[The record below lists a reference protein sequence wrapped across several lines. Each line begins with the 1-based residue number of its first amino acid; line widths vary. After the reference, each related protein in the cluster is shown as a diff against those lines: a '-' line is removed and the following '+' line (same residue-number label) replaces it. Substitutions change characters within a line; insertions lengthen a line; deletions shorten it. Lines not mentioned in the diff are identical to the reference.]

1 MAATGRPR
9 IALLA
14 PMGSE
19 LRPLLKRLSLHRT
32 QAGKPAVYEG
42 AHGDVDIVATTT
54 SMGTVAAAAA
64 AERVLDTGPVD
75 RVVVVGIA
83 GGVDPAFAI
92 GDVFVPAV
100 VVDGATGTEYTPHPF
115 GDLEP
120 RGTLSTSDEFI
131 TDAAR
136 LEQLAAAGVVAV
148 DMETSA
154 VAAVCERRGTPWSVF
169 RAISDRAHE
178 GDVEMLN
185 MANPD
190 GSPNAAGVLKYLVR
204 HPLKLPFLFRLA
216 QGATKA
222 ANAAA
227 DACVR
232 ACSPPSV

>member
-19 LRPLLKRLSLHRT
+19 LRPLLKRLSLQRT
-32 QAGKPAVYEG
+32 QAGKPPVYEG
-42 AHGDVDIVATTT
+42 AHGAVDIVATTT

-92 GDVFVPAV
+92 GEVFVPTV
-100 VVDGATGTEYTPHPF
+100 VIDGATGTEYTPHPF

-120 RGTLSTSDEFI
+120 RGKLSTSDEFI
-131 TDAAR
+131 VDDTRLARMAAD
-136 LEQLAAAGVVAV
+136 GVVAV

-178 GDVEMLN
+178 GDVEMLT

-190 GSPNAAGVLKYLVR
+190 GSPNAMGALKYLAR
-204 HPLKLPFLFRLA
+204 HPGKLPFLLRLA

-232 ACSPPSV
+232 ACSQPSA

>member
-1 MAATGRPR
+1 MGATGRPR

-19 LRPLLKRLSLHRT
+19 LRPLLKRLPLQRT
-32 QAGKPAVYEG
+32 EAGRPPVYEG
-42 AHGDVDIVATTT
+42 AHGDVEIVATTT

-64 AERVLDTGPVD
+64 AERVLDTRTID

-83 GGVDPAFAI
+83 GGVDPGFSI
-92 GDVFVPAV
+92 GDVFVPTV
-100 VVDGATGTEYTPHPF
+100 VIDGATGTEYTPHPF

-120 RGTLSTSDEFI
+120 RGKLSTSDEFI
-131 TDAAR
+131 VDDTRLARMAAD
-136 LEQLAAAGVVAV
+136 GIVAV

-185 MANPD
+185 MAHPD
-190 GSPNAAGVLKYLVR
+190 GSPNARAALRYIVR
-204 HPLKLPFLFRLA
+204 HPGKLPFLLRLA

-222 ANAAA
+222 ADAAA

-232 ACSPPSV
+232 ACSQPGA

>member
-1 MAATGRPR
+1 MAAQGTSR

-19 LRPLLKRLSLHRT
+19 LRPLVKRLSLRRT
-32 QAGKPAVYEG
+32 QDGKPPIYSGTLGSAE
-42 AHGDVDIVATTT
+42 IVATTT
-54 SMGTVAAAAA
+54 SMGTVAAAEA
-64 AERVLDTGPVD
+64 AERVLDSGPID

-83 GGVDPAFAI
+83 GGVDPNFQI
-92 GDVFVPAV
+92 GEVFVPSAV
-100 VVDGATGTEYTPHPF
+100 IDGATGTEYLPHQF

-120 RGTLSTSDEFI
+120 RGKLSTSDEFI
-131 TDAAR
+131 VDEQR
-136 LEQLAAAGVVAV
+136 LALLSDQGVVAV

-154 VAAVCERRGTPWSVF
+154 IAAVCERRGIAWSVF
-169 RAISDRAHE
+169 RAISDRAIE

-190 GSPNAAGVLKYLVR
+190 GSPNLAGAAKYILR
-204 HPLKLPFLFRLA
+204 RPWKLPFLFRLA

-227 DACVR
+227 DAAVR
-232 ACSPPSV
+232 ACSQP